1 MKIKISKKV
10 LVMLSTILI
19 IFLFFSSYFNYVS
32 NSYSSFLSEENINFF
47 EPTRELKI
55 YLLQKR
61 KTIVLI
67 YGYSN
72 ISINELNNLVEIF
85 SKNIYFFLINSSITQ
100 AFIISPKISPIYEKT
115 IFNISYYNLLKELCR
130 ASLEAPVEC
139 IEII

>member
-55 YLLQKR
+55 YLLQKG

-100 AFIISPKISPIYEKT
+100 AFIISPIYEKT

>member
-85 SKNIYFFLINSSITQ
+85 SKNVYFFLINSSITQ
-100 AFIISPKISPIYEKT
+100 AFIISPIYEKT

>member
-19 IFLFFSSYFNYVS
+19 IFLFLSSYLPSYVN

-55 YLLQKR
+55 YLLQKG

-85 SKNIYFFLINSSITQ
+85 SKNVYFFLINSSITQ
-100 AFIISPKISPIYEKT
+100 AFIISPIYEKT

-130 ASLEAPVEC
+130 ASLEAPIEC

>member
-10 LVMLSTILI
+10 LVTLSTILI

-85 SKNIYFFLINSSITQ
+85 SKNVYFFLINSSITQ
-100 AFIISPKISPIYEKT
+100 AFIISPIYEKT
-115 IFNISYYNLLKELCR
+115 IFNISYYNLLKELCK
-130 ASLEAPVEC
+130 ASLEAPIEC

>member
-85 SKNIYFFLINSSITQ
+85 SKNVYFFLINSSITQ

>member
-19 IFLFFSSYFNYVS
+19 MFLFFSSYFSYVN
-32 NSYSSFLSEENINFF
+32 NSYSMILSEKNINFF

-55 YLLQKR
+55 YLLQNG

-72 ISINELNNLVEIF
+72 ISIDELNSLVEMF
-85 SKNIYFFLINSSITQ
+85 SKNVYFFLINSSITQ
-100 AFIISPKISPIYEKT
+100 AFIISPIYEKT

-130 ASLEAPVEC
+130 ASLEAPIEC